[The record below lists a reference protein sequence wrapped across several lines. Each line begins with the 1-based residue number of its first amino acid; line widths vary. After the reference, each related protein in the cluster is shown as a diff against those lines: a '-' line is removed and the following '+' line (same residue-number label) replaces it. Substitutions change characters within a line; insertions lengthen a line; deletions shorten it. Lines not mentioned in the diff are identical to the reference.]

1 MLRKIIEKQL
11 IENDMNPW
19 NAYMDFRTEFG
30 RALEMSA
37 ADPEVVGFKS
47 IACYRTGLDIAITN
61 TEDQQVHPQGMEH
74 CITIIYLK
82 YEATRSLRL
91 EDKALNDW
99 IVNKTMY
106 VSGQCGKPGWW

>member
-1 MLRKIIEKQL
+1 
-11 IENDMNPW
+11 MNPW